1 MLKNYFSSLGGNKNL
16 PHLSEGGEG
25 VPAGGG
31 QLSSDI
37 TSNKAVLPR
46 SASGSGEVREWWR
59 EQVGYNSGS
68 ELSDEMD
75 EG

>member
-1 MLKNYFSSLGGNKNL
+1 MVYPLLLGANKNL

-25 VPAGGG
+25 VTTSLSG

-37 TSNKAVLPR
+37 KAVLPR
-46 SASGSGEVREWWR
+46 SASGSGEVRDWWR

-68 ELSDEMD
+68 DVSDEMED
-75 EG
+75 DV